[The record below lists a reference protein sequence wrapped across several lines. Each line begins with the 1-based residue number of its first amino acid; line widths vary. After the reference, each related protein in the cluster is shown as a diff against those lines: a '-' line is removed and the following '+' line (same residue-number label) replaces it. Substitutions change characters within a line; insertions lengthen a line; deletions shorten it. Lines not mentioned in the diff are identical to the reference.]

1 MFLEWV
7 FQWAWLWIINSIK
20 NRHRAS
26 QPIGKSPRRNVLYSA
41 IIIYFE
47 FIFRYSR
54 RREHEDNNMSQEHM
68 TQNFSQ
74 GGFTQDSFFINIDEI
89 CAVYIFGGLWKL
101 LKGNSQQMSQTGHS
115 QAGMSQGFS
124 QGMSQG
130 MYPSQGVMGFSQDIP
145 DISQH
150 DSGQFKNIFFY

>member
-1 MFLEWV
+1 
-7 FQWAWLWIINSIK
+7 
-20 NRHRAS
+20 
-26 QPIGKSPRRNVLYSA
+26 
-41 IIIYFE
+41 
-47 FIFRYSR
+47 
-54 RREHEDNNMSQEHM
+54 
-68 TQNFSQ
+68 
-74 GGFTQDSFFINIDEI
+74 
-89 CAVYIFGGLWKL
+89 
-101 LKGNSQQMSQTGHS
+101 MSQTGHS

>member
-1 MFLEWV
+1 
-7 FQWAWLWIINSIK
+7 
-20 NRHRAS
+20 
-26 QPIGKSPRRNVLYSA
+26 
-41 IIIYFE
+41 
-47 FIFRYSR
+47 
-54 RREHEDNNMSQEHM
+54 M

-74 GGFTQDSFFINIDEI
+74 GGFTQDSFFNIYHAFDT
-89 CAVYIFGGLWKL
+89 CVFGKKFENLQ
-101 LKGNSQQMSQTGHS
+101 KGNSQQMSQTGHS

-150 DSGQFKNIFFY
+150 DSGQLKNILIPLSWTRPGIRWRILFSVDPY